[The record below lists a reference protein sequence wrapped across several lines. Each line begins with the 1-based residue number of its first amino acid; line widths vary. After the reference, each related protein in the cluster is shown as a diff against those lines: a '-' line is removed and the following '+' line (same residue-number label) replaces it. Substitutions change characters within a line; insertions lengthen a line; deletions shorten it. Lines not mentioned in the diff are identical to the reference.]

1 MTHVYDLLLVDDD
14 PMVRTGLSLILGG
27 EPDLRIVAEA
37 GDGIEGVKTARRLRP
52 DVVLMDIRM
61 PGRDGIEATRM
72 LAADEQAPRI
82 LVLTTF
88 DADDLVIE
96 ALRAGASGFLLKDTP
111 PAAMVQ
117 AVRAVA
123 TGAPA
128 LSPTVAAQVIRVATA
143 ATPASAATDA
153 GAPGA
158 AGAAGP
164 SGSTG
169 QADSDGARRAQALAD
184 LDALTE
190 REREVAL
197 AVARGSSN
205 AGITAELFI
214 SVATVKTHISHV
226 FDKLGVEN
234 RVQVAIRVHEAGL
247 I

>member
-1 MTHVYDLLLVDDD
+1 MTDVYDLLLVDDD

-37 GDGIEGVKTARRLRP
+37 GDGIEGVETARRLHP

-72 LAADEQAPRI
+72 LTADERPPRV

-111 PAAMVQ
+111 PAQMVQ

-123 TGAPA
+123 TGAPV
-128 LSPTVAAQVIRVATA
+128 LSPTVARQVIRVATG
-143 ATPASAATDA
+143 ASAPDA
-153 GAPGA
+153 APV
-158 AGAAGP
+158 
-164 SGSTG
+164 SS
-169 QADSDGARRAQALAD
+169 SDARRSEALAE
-184 LDALTE
+184 LDTLTE

-205 AGITAELFI
+205 AGIAAELYM

-234 RVQVAIRVHEAGL
+234 RVQIAIRVHEAGL
-247 I
+247 L